1 MASLRGSWARASLAI
16 AAAGLVVTGVAAIA
30 LAVSV
35 ARRVVTPPTVRE
47 EDVRILAVDERAGT
61 VTLAPTPETVVPG
74 RYGMWFSR
82 DAG

>member
-61 VTLAPTPETVVPG
+61 VTLAPTPETA
-74 RYGMWFSR
+74 RC
-82 DAG
+82 